1 MSDDAGQRRVREP
14 AKVRE
19 STKVREPTIV
29 IYNDADALALA
40 GADWITHAL
49 DDAVRERG
57 VAHFAVSGGSS
68 PVATYRVLAD
78 RHDIPWAAV
87 HLWWVDDRLVPPDHP
102 ESNTAL
108 VLDTL
113 LRVDLDTVHGAAIP
127 AAQVHPFPIL
137 AGLQG
142 GHGPDWI
149 ASTYAEE
156 ILRHVPAADGRPRFD
171 VMVLGVGP
179 DGHTMS
185 VFPGSPALALDAPLV
200 LAVPAPEHVGPHL
213 ARVTLRAHVAD
224 DARALLALVPD
235 GAKSRIVARVLGGE
249 RDEAALPAQ
258 VARRAEA
265 FWLLTRAAAALLP
278 PQPIR

>member
-1 MSDDAGQRRVREP
+1 MSDDSGHGGVGAPAGIG
-14 AKVRE
+14 
-19 STKVREPTIV
+19 EPTIV
-29 IYNDADALALA
+29 IDDDADAVALA
-40 GADWITHAL
+40 AAAWITDAL
-49 DDAVRERG
+49 DEAVRERG
-57 VAHFAVSGGSS
+57 VAHFAVTGGSS

-78 RHDIPWAAV
+78 RQDIPWAAV
-87 HLWWVDDRLVPPDHP
+87 HLWWVDDRFVPPDHP

-113 LRVDLDTVHGAAIP
+113 LRVDIETVHGAPIP

-142 GHGPDWI
+142 GHGTDWV
-149 ASTYAEE
+149 AETYAEE
-156 ILRHVPAADGRPRFD
+156 ILRHVPASDGRPRFD
-171 VMVLGVGP
+171 VMLLGVGP

-185 VFPGSPALALDAPLV
+185 VFPGSPALAPDAPLV
-200 LAVPAPEHVGPHL
+200 LAVPAPEHVAPHL

-224 DARALLALVPD
+224 DARTLLVLVPD
-235 GAKSRIVARVLGGE
+235 GAKAGIVARVLEGE

-265 FWLLTRAAAALLP
+265 FWLLTRAAAALLTP
-278 PQPIR
+278 ASG

>member
-1 MSDDAGQRRVREP
+1 MSDAAARRSVGEP
-14 AKVRE
+14 AE
-19 STKVREPTIV
+19 AAEPTIV
-29 IYNDADALALA
+29 IYDTADALAVA
-40 GADWITHAL
+40 AAEWVTAAL

-68 PVATYRVLAD
+68 AVATYRVLAD
-78 RHDIPWAAV
+78 RRDIPWAAV

-156 ILRHVPAADGRPRFD
+156 VLRHVPAADGLPRFD

-185 VFPGSPALALDAPLV
+185 VFPGSPALAADAPLV

-213 ARVTLRAHVAD
+213 ARLTLRAHVAD
-224 DARALLALVPD
+224 DARRLIVLVPD
-235 GAKSRIVARVLGGE
+235 GAKSGIVARVLEGE

-258 VARRAEA
+258 VARRAGA
-265 FWLLTRAAAALLP
+265 FWLLTRAAAARLARNP
-278 PQPIR
+278 G